1 MGQRPARIEPLEAQ
15 VMKILKARYLEL
27 GWNAERLATASGL
40 AKTTAFNS
48 INGKRATTMS
58 ELEAL
63 AKALGLT
70 PWRVM
75 RQAEDALEETEST
88 SRDVVEVDPL
98 SDLLP
103 QEIYGLTPPDPDDYG
118 VYAQLGDVEAEQEAS
133 QELP

>member
-1 MGQRPARIEPLEAQ
+1 MGNPL
-15 VMKILKARYLEL
+15 
-27 GWNAERLATASGL
+27 NL
-40 AKTTAFNS
+40 AKIDAEIAAQLDS
-48 INGKRATTMS
+48 KLGESSMS
-58 ELEAL
+58 LRQLSEKSGVKLTRLGDVLRRGRPMTVGELEAISRT
-63 AKALGLT
+63 LGLIG
-70 PWRVM
+70 WRVM

>member
-1 MGQRPARIEPLEAQ
+1 MTVG
-15 VMKILKARYLEL
+15 
-27 GWNAERLATASGL
+27 
-40 AKTTAFNS
+40 
-48 INGKRATTMS
+48 
-58 ELEAL
+58 ELEAISRT
-63 AKALGLT
+63 LGLIG
-70 PWRVM
+70 WRVM

>member
-1 MGQRPARIEPLEAQ
+1 MGNPL
-15 VMKILKARYLEL
+15 
-27 GWNAERLATASGL
+27 NL
-40 AKTTAFNS
+40 AKIDAEIAAQLDS
-48 INGKRATTMS
+48 KLGESSMS
-58 ELEAL
+58 LRQLSEKSGVKLTRLGDVLRRGRPMTVGELEAISRT
-63 AKALGLT
+63 LGLIG
-70 PWRVM
+70 WRVM

-118 VYAQLGDVEAEQEAS
+118 VYAQRGDVEAEQEAS

>member
-1 MGQRPARIEPLEAQ
+1 
-15 VMKILKARYLEL
+15 MKILKARYLEL

-75 RQAEDALEETEST
+75 RQAEDALEAAPSNVLRFPAT
-88 SRDVVEVDPL
+88 SR
-98 SDLLP
+98 
-103 QEIYGLTPPDPDDYG
+103 QENQREADAML
-118 VYAQLGDVEAEQEAS
+118 AEQRYAAS
-133 QELP
+133 QLRDGEEDADQYPEWD

>member
-1 MGQRPARIEPLEAQ
+1 MGNPL
-15 VMKILKARYLEL
+15 
-27 GWNAERLATASGL
+27 NL
-40 AKTTAFNS
+40 AKIDAEIAAQLDS
-48 INGKRATTMS
+48 KLGESSMS
-58 ELEAL
+58 LRQLSEKSGVKLTRLGDVLRRGRPMTVGELEAISRT
-63 AKALGLT
+63 LGLIG
-70 PWRVM
+70 WRVM

-133 QELP
+133 QEMP

>member
-1 MGQRPARIEPLEAQ
+1 MGNPL
-15 VMKILKARYLEL
+15 
-27 GWNAERLATASGL
+27 NL
-40 AKTTAFNS
+40 AKIDAEIAAQLDS
-48 INGKRATTMS
+48 KLGESSMS
-58 ELEAL
+58 LRQLSEKSGVKLTRLGDVLRRGRPMTVGELEAISRT
-63 AKALGLT
+63 LGLIG
-70 PWRVM
+70 WRVM

-118 VYAQLGDVEAEQEAS
+118 VYAQRGDVEREQEGS